1 MRLLLIGHVE
11 DCGAFV
17 DTFLQAGH
25 TCVQV
30 PGTGI
35 ASALRTQQAFERPE
49 AVLLCE
55 EERADG
61 RRPGLR
67 AIREFDPHIPVIVL
81 SSKGDMRSRVA
92 TLRAGADEHLVRP
105 QVEELLARLEVLE
118 RRLPRPNLYVHGDLE
133 IDAQAFTVTR
143 RGTRVPLSSHAQG
156 VLRVLLEANGEV
168 VSKSRLLRE
177 VWDLDFD
184 PGTTVVEVQIARLRR
199 RLGPEGATLIRN
211 EIGRGYRI
219 EFSGSPG
226 RG

>member
-17 DTFLQAGH
+17 DTFLQAKY

-67 AIREFDPHIPVIVL
+67 AIREFDPHIPV
-81 SSKGDMRSRVA
+81 
-92 TLRAGADEHLVRP
+92 
-105 QVEELLARLEVLE
+105 VLE

-219 EFSGSPG
+219 ELSGSPG